1 MARRKKRRSSLSLKS
16 FECVAMLCEPFC
28 RGTTHC
34 QFLSG
39 ALPSAMLV
47 TQLSIEV
54 ADRVGAPRGIAVANF
69 R

>member
-1 MARRKKRRSSLSLKS
+1 
-16 FECVAMLCEPFC
+16 MLCEPFC